1 MNYRGNPSHLV
12 HRLGEILRKM
22 WNPRQY
28 RGQVSPHELMVAVAK
43 TSQGRFVAQRA
54 ADPAEFLTWLLN
66 QIHVDLTGGK
76 RKKKSVVSEA
86 FQGEMEVVTEA
97 GTGAARGHTENLVQ
111 VRERGP
117 GHHCRDGKRRIQNF
131 YSSTRA
137 WSNERVERGMADRE
151 WYLVIIPT
159 CSIAR
164 DATTLVTMMMMMM
177 IHLSYLLYVYVLV
190 YGAYP

>member
-1 MNYRGNPSHLV
+1 MGPIRDFFLDPMNYRGNPSQLV

-97 GTGAARGHTENLVQ
+97 GTGAARGQTENLVQ
-111 VRERGP
+111 VREERSWSPLSGWKEK
-117 GHHCRDGKRRIQNF
+117 DTKLLLF
-131 YSSTRA
+131 YSRM
-137 WSNERVERGMADRE
+137 E
-151 WYLVIIPT
+151 
-159 CSIAR
+159 
-164 DATTLVTMMMMMM
+164 
-177 IHLSYLLYVYVLV
+177 
-190 YGAYP
+190 